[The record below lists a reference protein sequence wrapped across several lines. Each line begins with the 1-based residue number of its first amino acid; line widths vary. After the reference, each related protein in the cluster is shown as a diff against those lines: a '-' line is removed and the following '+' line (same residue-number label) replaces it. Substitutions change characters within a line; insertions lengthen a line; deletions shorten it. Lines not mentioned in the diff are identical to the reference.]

1 MRAIN
6 RKPMKLLALKFDL
19 PLPII
24 IKLDNKISREWYNR
38 STVERCIGIFENSM
52 ALADVLIKCMSALVI
67 RFNLAIARLIARYLA
82 TSASVFRNEAPME
95 KHRVRLVDYDQLDFN
110 AVHYS
115 A

>member
-38 STVERCIGIFENSM
+38 STLERCIGIFENSI
-52 ALADVLIKCMSALVI
+52 ALADVLIKCTSALVI
-67 RFNLAIARLIARYLA
+67 RFNLAIAQLTAWYLA
-82 TSASVFRNEAPME
+82 ASASVFRDEATME
-95 KHRVRLVDYDQLDFN
+95 KHRVRVVNYDQLDFN
-110 AVHYS
+110 AVYYS
-115 A
+115 V